1 MTRWYWQQVGG
12 LLIEEFQVVAQ
23 GDGNARRLVDALIVH
38 GEPTRIAESRKF
50 DVAGRE
56 VTVVQAKAR
65 RLGMPLMGQ
74 CLFSRDLLWNLGVS
88 TIRSVALCT
97 QDDVVLRPLLEQHDN
112 CFVQVVP
119 TEALTDIA

>member
-12 LLIEEFQVVAQ
+12 LLIEEFQIVSL
-23 GDGNARRLVDALIVH
+23 GDGQGRRLVDGLIVH
-38 GEPTRIAESRKF
+38 GEPTQVAASRQF
-50 DVAGRE
+50 DVAGRD

-74 CLFSRDLLWNLGVS
+74 CLFSRDLLRNLGARTV
-88 TIRSVALCT
+88 RSVALCT
-97 QDDVVLRPLLEQHDN
+97 ADDLVLRPLLERYDN

-119 TEALTDIA
+119 LQELA